1 MIAGGSES
9 MSRAPLVMSK
19 ADRAFPT
26 GTPEVADTVLG
37 WRFVN
42 ARMKEMYPPITL
54 GMTAEMVAEK
64 YRITRDDQ
72 DGFALTSHQRAV
84 AAQGTDRFKEEIEPI
99 EAPVDHRR
107 RGSVL
112 VMEDEGPRSDT
123 SLEAL
128 AALTP
133 VFKEDGTVTAGN
145 SSPMNDGAAAL
156 LLATETG
163 LDRHGLVPIARIVSS
178 AVAGVH
184 PDYMGIGPV
193 PSSRKALERAGIRT
207 DALDLVELN
216 EAFASQAVASLR
228 ALDLDSDKVNV
239 NGGAIALG
247 HPLGASG
254 ARILTTLVHELGKT
268 RWSIRARHHV
278 HRGRPGS
285 GSRRRTGMSRPGPLD
300 GIRVIEFGNLVAA
313 PYCRDAPR
321 RPGGGG
327 SQGRAAERAT
337 WLAIGPFIHG
347 ESAFF
352 MSINRGKA
360 SLAADAKNPLVADAL
375 RRLVLEADVLIHNLR
390 PGAIERM
397 GLGHLDLMTAAPR
410 LVYAVISAFG
420 TTGPWSRAGR
430 NRSGVS
436 GRVGDDGHFR
446 EPRATRPTR
455 PPPPSPISLPGPMPP
470 PRSAPL
476 SWPDRPRAR
485 GAWWKCR
492 FAMASWRCRRVGMP
506 NSSLQGSS
514 PVVPEPRP
522 R

>member
-1 MIAGGSES
+1 MPDVFIVDACRTPIGRIGGQLAHVRPDDLAAHAIRRLLDRHPGLDPTSVEDVVWGAANQSGEDNRNVGRMASLLAGLPIEVPGVTVNRLCGSGLQAVIGAAQALGGGWGEVMIAGGSES
-9 MSRAPLVMSK
+9 MSRAPLVISK

-42 ARMKEMYPPITL
+42 ARMKDMYPPITL

-64 YRITRDDQ
+64 YRITREDQ

-107 RGSVL
+107 RGTVL
-112 VMEDEGPRSDT
+112 VMEDEGPRSGT

-128 AALTP
+128 AALAP
-133 VFKEDGTVTAGN
+133 VFKEAGTVTAGN

-163 LDRHGLVPIARIVSS
+163 LDRHGLVPIARMVSS

-184 PDYMGIGPV
+184 PDFMGIGPV

-254 ARILTTLVHELGKT
+254 ARILTTLVHEL
-268 RWSIRARHHV
+268 ARQG
-278 HRGRPGS
+278 GR
-285 GSRRRTGMSRPGPLD
+285 
-300 GIRVIEFGNLVAA
+300 FGLATMCIGVGQGVAA
-313 PYCRDAPR
+313 VV
-321 RPGGGG
+321 
-327 SQGRAAERAT
+327 ER
-337 WLAIGPFIHG
+337 
-347 ESAFF
+347 
-352 MSINRGKA
+352 
-360 SLAADAKNPLVADAL
+360 V
-375 RRLVLEADVLIHNLR
+375 
-390 PGAIERM
+390 
-397 GLGHLDLMTAAPR
+397 
-410 LVYAVISAFG
+410 
-420 TTGPWSRAGR
+420 
-430 NRSGVS
+430 
-436 GRVGDDGHFR
+436 
-446 EPRATRPTR
+446 
-455 PPPPSPISLPGPMPP
+455 
-470 PRSAPL
+470 
-476 SWPDRPRAR
+476 
-485 GAWWKCR
+485 
-492 FAMASWRCRRVGMP
+492 
-506 NSSLQGSS
+506 
-514 PVVPEPRP
+514 
-522 R
+522 